1 MPRTP
6 EVCPCA
12 FCPHV
17 NASGRTWATP
27 LHFVSSCI
35 PAARAG
41 FFASL
46 FSLLFILFMH
56 SSFVVV
62 RAQSTTATLSGTV
75 TDTNNAVISGVNI
88 AVINQ
93 RQGFQRSTTTG
104 DDGTFVVPQLPPS
117 SYIVKAEREGFNTGE
132 VRDVVLNVND
142 EKVIKIALSV
152 GQISQTVLVSD
163 AGTLIDQSPAV
174 GTVVDNQFVNNL
186 PLNGRSFNQ
195 LITLTPGVVLTKATA
210 NEAGQFSV
218 NGQRANTNY
227 FSVDGV
233 SATFSIAAG
242 FSNGQTIG
250 GSLPGL
256 SAAGGTN
263 NLVSVDA
270 LQEFKVLTSTFA
282 PEFGRTP
289 GAQVQ
294 IVTRSGSNDFHATF
308 FEYFRNDVLD
318 ANDWFVNRSGGKR
331 FPLRQNDFGFVLGGP
346 VLLPRFGE
354 GGPQLGYNGHNKT
367 FFFFSYEGL
376 RLRQPLFLATEVPS
390 LPARQN
396 ALPRMQPFLNAFPR
410 PTGPTLA
417 NGFAQFA
424 SGFSNPSTL
433 DATSIRIDHT
443 LSDHVTMFGR
453 YDYAPSSNVARGGNG
468 ATLNTLTNTEQN
480 TQTLTIG
487 SSQVLTSEVVNDL
500 RVNYTRYVGSS
511 TSELDSFGQAIVP
524 PDSVFFPFF
533 GSPEDSLFVFGVF
546 GGANANLF
554 VGSTAANVQ
563 RQINIVDGFSVV
575 RSSHQLKFGVDY
587 RRLFPIINLPGYR
600 QFAFFQNVAQAVAG
614 TLTGGSSVSAFQH
627 GLRPV
632 FTNFSIYGQDSWKVS
647 HRLMLT
653 YGLRYEINPPP
664 TEQSGNEQFAVT
676 GLDNPAT
683 VALAPRG
690 TKIYETTF
698 NNFAPRLGASYQL
711 SNTQGREL
719 VLRGGFGVF
728 YDLGSSTAAT
738 AFGSGNFPF
747 AASRN
752 ILANTAFPLT
762 SDLAKPPAF
771 SLTPPITT
779 FSAFDP
785 HLKLPYTYQ
794 WNVAVEQS
802 IGSAQTLTAS
812 YVGALGRRLLRLENL
827 INPNPSF
834 QVVQVTRNSA
844 ASEYRGLQLQFQRRL
859 SRGLQSLV
867 SYTWSKSE
875 DTASNDSS
883 SNTPAARLDPEL
895 DRGPSNFD
903 VRHAFSAAVTYNI
916 PMIEA
921 GRIGKAITRNWG
933 VDTIF
938 TARSAT
944 PVNVTYSRNFGFG
957 TFGFR
962 PDVVP
967 DIPLYL
973 FDPSLPGGKKINSTP
988 VPGKPNQRGPFV
1000 IPTEPRQGNLKR
1012 NSLRG
1017 FPVHQIDLA
1026 VRRQF
1031 RLTERLNLQF
1041 RAEAFNLFN
1050 HPNFGDPTTLSL
1062 GTVSGTGLLG
1072 ATSSLFGQSQLMF
1085 GKSLGTGGING
1096 GFNPLYQIGGP
1107 RSLQFALRLQF

>member
-1 MPRTP
+1 
-6 EVCPCA
+6 
-12 FCPHV
+12 
-17 NASGRTWATP
+17 
-27 LHFVSSCI
+27 
-35 PAARAG
+35 
-41 FFASL
+41 
-46 FSLLFILFMH
+46 MH
-56 SSFVVV
+56 SSFVIV

-75 TDTNNAVISGVNI
+75 TDQNGALISSVNI
-88 AVINQ
+88 AVINEG
-93 RQGFQRSTTTG
+93 QGFQRTTSTS
-104 DDGTFVVPQLPPS
+104 DDGTFVVPLLPPS
-117 SYIVKAEREGFNTGE
+117 NYIVKAEREGFNTAE
-132 VRDVVLNVND
+132 IRDVILNVND
-142 EKVIKIALSV
+142 EKVIRISLSV
-152 GQISQTVLVSD
+152 GKITQTVLVSD
-163 AGTLIDQSPAV
+163 GGSLIDQSLAV
-174 GTVVDNQFVNNL
+174 GTVVDNQFVSNL

-210 NEAGQFSV
+210 SEAGQFSV
-218 NGQRANTNY
+218 NGQRANSNY
-227 FSVDGV
+227 FTVDGV
-233 SATFSIAAG
+233 SATFSIVAG
-242 FSNGQTIG
+242 FSNGQSIG

-294 IVTRSGSNDFHATF
+294 IVTRSGSNDFHGTF

-318 ANDWFVNRSGGKR
+318 ANDWFINRSGGKR

-354 GGPQLGYNGHNKT
+354 GGQQPWYNGHNKT

-376 RLRQPLFLATEVPS
+376 RLRQPLFSNTEVPS
-390 LPARQN
+390 LTARQN
-396 ALPRMQPFLNAFPR
+396 AIPRMQPFLNAYPR
-410 PTGPTLA
+410 PTGPDQP
-417 NGFAQFA
+417 NGFAQSA

-433 DATSIRIDHT
+433 NATSIRIDHT
-443 LSDHVTMFGR
+443 LSNHVTLFGR
-453 YDYAPSSNVARGGNG
+453 YDYAPSSNVTRG
-468 ATLNTLTNTEQN
+468 ASASLNTVTTSEQN
-480 TQTLTIG
+480 TQTLTLG
-487 SSQVLTSEVVNDL
+487 SSQVITSEIVNEF
-500 RVNYTRYVGSS
+500 RANYTRYLGQS

-533 GSPEDSLFVFGVF
+533 GSRQDGLFVFSFLSGTNTSLLL
-546 GGANANLF
+546 GT
-554 VGSTAANVQ
+554 TASNVQ
-563 RQINIVDGFSVV
+563 QQINILDGLSVV
-575 RSSHQLKFGVDY
+575 RASHQLKFGVDY

-600 QFAFFQNVAQAVAG
+600 QFAFFQNVPQAAAG
-614 TLTGGSSVSAFQH
+614 TVIAGSVSAFQS

-632 FTNFSIYGQDSWKVS
+632 FTNLSIYGQDSWKVS
-647 HRLMLT
+647 RRLMLT

-664 TEQSGNEQFAVT
+664 TEQAGNEQFAVT
-676 GLDNPAT
+676 GVDNPAT
-683 VALAPRG
+683 IALAPRG

-698 NNFAPRLGASYQL
+698 NNLAPRVGVSYQL
-711 SNTQGREL
+711 SNLQGREL
-719 VLRGGFGVF
+719 VVRGGFGVF
-728 YDLGSSTAAT
+728 YDLGNSTSGT

-752 ILANTAFPLT
+752 LLPNTPFPLT
-762 SDLAKPPAF
+762 PELAKPPAF
-771 SLTPPITT
+771 SVTPPITAT
-779 FSAFDP
+779 VSAFDP

-794 WNVAVEQS
+794 WNVAIEQS
-802 IGSAQTLTAS
+802 IGTAQTLTAS
-812 YVGALGRRLLRLENL
+812 YVGALGRRLLRLESL
-827 INPNPSF
+827 INPNPNF
-834 QVVQVTRNSA
+834 QTVQVTRNNATSD
-844 ASEYRGLQLQFQRRL
+844 YRGLQLQFQRRL

-883 SNTPAARLDPEL
+883 SNIPAARLDPEL

-903 VRHAFSAAVTYNI
+903 VRHAFSAAVTYNL
-916 PMIEA
+916 PMIQT

-944 PVNVTYSRNFGFG
+944 PVNVTYNRNFGFG

-962 PDVVP
+962 PDLIP
-967 DIPLYL
+967 DVPLYI
-973 FDPSLPGGKKINSTP
+973 FDPSLPGGKKINSTV
-988 VPGKPNQRGPFV
+988 VPGKPNQRGPFL
-1000 IPTEPRQGNLKR
+1000 IPTETRQGNLRR

-1026 VRRQF
+1026 LRRQF
-1031 RLTERLNLQF
+1031 ALTERLNLQF
-1041 RAEAFNLFN
+1041 RVEAFNLFN
-1050 HPNFGDPTTLSL
+1050 HPNFGDPTALSL
-1062 GTVSGTGLLG
+1062 GTVSSTGVLS
-1072 ATSSLFGQSQLMF
+1072 ATSSLFGQSQQMF
-1085 GKSLGTGGING
+1085 GKSLGSGGVNG

>member
-1 MPRTP
+1 
-6 EVCPCA
+6 
-12 FCPHV
+12 
-17 NASGRTWATP
+17 
-27 LHFVSSCI
+27 
-35 PAARAG
+35 
-41 FFASL
+41 
-46 FSLLFILFMH
+46 MH
-56 SSFVVV
+56 SSFVIVH
-62 RAQSTTATLSGTV
+62 AQSTTATLSGIV
-75 TDTNNAVISGVNI
+75 TDQNNALVSGVNI
-88 AVINQ
+88 AVINKG
-93 RQGFQRSTTTG
+93 QGFQRTTTTN

-117 SYIVKAEREGFNTGE
+117 SYIVKAEREGFNTAE
-132 VRDVVLNVND
+132 IRDVVLNVND
-142 EKVIKIALSV
+142 EKVIKISLSV
-152 GQISQTVLVSD
+152 GKITQTVLVSD
-163 AGTLIDQSPAV
+163 SGGLIDQSPAV

-210 NEAGQFSV
+210 SEGGQFSV
-218 NGQRANTNY
+218 NGQRANANY

-233 SATFSIAAG
+233 SATFSITAG
-242 FSNGQTIG
+242 FGNGQTIG
-250 GSLPGL
+250 GSLPAL

-294 IVTRSGSNDFHATF
+294 IVTRSGSNDFHSTF

-331 FPLRQNDFGFVLGGP
+331 APLRQNDFGFVLGGP

-354 GGPQLGYNGHNKT
+354 GGSQPGYNGRNKT

-396 ALPRMQPFLNAFPR
+396 ANARMQPFLNAFPR
-410 PTGPTLA
+410 PTGPTQA

-424 SGFSNPSTL
+424 SAFSNPSTL
-433 DATSIRIDHT
+433 NATNIRIDHT
-443 LSDHVTMFGR
+443 VSNHVTLFGR
-453 YDYAPSSNVARGGNG
+453 YDYAPSFNATRGGLG
-468 ATLNTLTNTEQN
+468 ASLNTVSTTEQN
-480 TQTLTIG
+480 TQTLTLG
-487 SSQVLTSEVVNDL
+487 STQVITSEIVNDF
-500 RVNYTRYVGSS
+500 RANYTRYIGKS
-511 TSELDSFGQAIVP
+511 TSQLDTFGQAIVP
-524 PDSVFFPFF
+524 SDSAVFPFF
-533 GSPEDSLFVFGVF
+533 GSPEDSLFVFSVA
-546 GGANANLF
+546 GGANSSF
-554 VGSTAANVQ
+554 FFGSSAANVQ
-563 RQINIVDGFSVV
+563 RQANIVDGLSVI

-587 RRLFPIINLPGYR
+587 RRLFPIINLPAYR
-600 QFAFFQNVAQAVAG
+600 QVASFINVAQAAAG
-614 TLTGGSSVSAFQH
+614 TLAGGSVSAFQH

-632 FTNFSIYGQDSWKVS
+632 YTNLSFYGQDSWKMS
-647 HRLMLT
+647 HRFMLT

-683 VALAPRG
+683 IALAPRG

-698 NNFAPRLGASYQL
+698 NNFAPRVGASYQL
-711 SNTQGREL
+711 SDRPGREL
-719 VLRGGFGVF
+719 ILRGGFGVF
-728 YDLGSSTAAT
+728 YDLGNTTAGT

-747 AASRN
+747 AALRSVP
-752 ILANTAFPLT
+752 ANTSFPLT

-771 SLTPPITT
+771 SLTPSANATI
-779 FSAFDP
+779 SAFDP

-794 WNVAVEQS
+794 WNVAMEQS
-802 IGSAQTLTAS
+802 LGSAQSLTLS
-812 YVGALGRRLLRLENL
+812 YVGAQGRRLLRLESL
-827 INPNPSF
+827 INPNPTLANGL
-834 QVVQVTRNSA
+834 VVQVTRNSA
-844 ASEYRGLQLQFQRRL
+844 TSDYRGLQLQFQRRL

-903 VRHAFSAAVTYNI
+903 VRHAFSAAVTYNL
-916 PMIEA
+916 PMIQT

-944 PVNVTYSRNFGFG
+944 PVNVTYNRNFGFG

-967 DIPLYL
+967 DVPLYI
-973 FDPSLPGGKKINSTP
+973 FDPSLPGGKKINSTV
-988 VPGKPNQRGPFV
+988 VPGSPNQRGPFV
-1000 IPTEPRQGNLKR
+1000 IPTETRQGNLKR
-1012 NSLRG
+1012 NTLRG
-1017 FPVHQIDLA
+1017 FPVHQIDVA

-1050 HPNFGDPTTLSL
+1050 HPNFGDPTTLSI
-1062 GTVSGTGLLG
+1062 GTVS
-1072 ATSSLFGQSQLMF
+1072 AT
-1085 GKSLGTGGING
+1085 
-1096 GFNPLYQIGGP
+1096 
-1107 RSLQFALRLQF
+1107 